1 MHTMK
6 LSTTL
11 ISISTIFSLSLAL
24 EVSVC
29 NFDTINN
36 AFDGNA
42 ASILQIDEESAEL
55 LIEDACQKAMKEQIC

>member
-1 MHTMK
+1 MK

-11 ISISTIFSLSLAL
+11 ITISTIFSFSLAL

-42 ASILQIDEESAEL
+42 ASILQMDEVSAEL
-55 LIEDACQKAMKEQIC
+55 LIEDACQKAMKEQICK

>member
-1 MHTMK
+1 MK

-11 ISISTIFSLSLAL
+11 ITISTIFSFSLAL

-29 NFDTINN
+29 NFDAINN

-42 ASILQIDEESAEL
+42 ASILQMDEVSAEL
-55 LIEDACQKAMKEQIC
+55 LIEDACQKAMKEQICK